1 MGDGIL
7 KKMINYIYVVITM
20 ILLLFQ
26 PVIGS
31 AGALEE
37 YEEARNLYLAAVACT
52 AAYSDREGNIARDAL
67 EQNGWKIQSY
77 REKSDQADVRFLV
90 ARKIQQG
97 DTVPSYL
104 LSVVGTE
111 NVKDV
116 KVDLRVSKVYF
127 SGKTLEEFT
136 ANSLRKDIPDSA
148 PKVHKGFNQYV
159 QTGFSREILA
169 EGANSEKSL
178 LEMLLG
184 DKDKKVYLVGH
195 SLGGAGVTIGGARL
209 LDMGVKPEQIEV
221 ITFGAPAVG
230 NKAFRDKFEPALHL
244 TRVVTTGDPVT
255 GALQKLVGGYEQF
268 GREIRWQT
276 PSNQNADPHQITLYL
291 DLAIKNYYQKRQQA
305 VSAGELSVPNETIA
319 VSGKPRVYVAPIKN
333 QLPEE
338 LRGEFSYM
346 KEALYDEYRNTLPG
360 YVLDTG
366 EASEDIFE
374 KAIAANCDW
383 VVVSEIQGHTVKNEE
398 HTSYITLE
406 QRVYQA
412 KSGAIVTAASY
423 GSSTRDLTSLEA
435 FIHNSKNMSQNRQ
448 DWLGTFDKN
457 TI

>member
-1 MGDGIL
+1 M
-7 KKMINYIYVVITM
+7 
-20 ILLLFQ
+20 LLLSE

-67 EQNGWKIQSY
+67 EQNGWKIESY
-77 REKSDQADVRFLV
+77 REKTAQADVRFLV

-97 DTVPSYL
+97 NTVPSYM

-127 SGKTLEEFT
+127 SGRTPEEFT
-136 ANSLRKDIPDSA
+136 ANSLLRNIPDTA

-159 QTGFSREILA
+159 QAGLNREVLA
-169 EGANSEKSL
+169 VDSNSDKSL
-178 LEMLLG
+178 LEMLLE
-184 DKDKKVYLVGH
+184 DKEKKVYLVGH
-195 SLGGAGVTIGGARL
+195 SLGGAGATIGGARL
-209 LDMGVKPEQIEV
+209 LDMGVKPEQVEV

-230 NKAFRDKFEPALHL
+230 NKAFRDKFEPVLHL

-276 PSNQNADPHQITLYL
+276 PSNQNADPHQIALYL
-291 DLAIKNYYQKRQQA
+291 DLAIKNYYQKREQA
-305 VSAGELSVPNETIA
+305 VLAGELSIPNETMMTP
-319 VSGKPRVYVAPIKN
+319 GKARVYVAPIQN
-333 QLPEE
+333 QLPKE
-338 LRGEFSYM
+338 LQSEFTYM

-360 YVLDTG
+360 YVLDTEDG
-366 EASEDIFE
+366 NEDIFQ
-374 KAIAANCDW
+374 KAVAASCDL
-383 VVVSEIQGHTVKNEE
+383 VVVPEIQAYKIKNEKD
-398 HTSYITLE
+398 TSYITLE
-406 QRVYQA
+406 QRVYQV
-412 KSGAIVTAASY
+412 GNGTMVTAASY

-435 FIHNSKNMSQNRQ
+435 LIHNAKNMSQNRQ
-448 DWLGTFDKN
+448 EWLGADQNSSSKKN
-457 TI
+457 

>member
-1 MGDGIL
+1 MGYGIL
-7 KKMINYIYVVITM
+7 KKMIKYVYAIIM
-20 ILLLFQ
+20 ILLLSQ
-26 PVIGS
+26 PIIGS

-37 YEEARNLYLAAVACT
+37 YKEARSLYLAAVACT
-52 AAYSDREGNIARDAL
+52 AAYSDREGNIARNAL
-67 EQNGWKIQSY
+67 EENGWKIQSY

-136 ANSLRKDIPDSA
+136 ANSLLKDIPDSF

-169 EGANSEKSL
+169 EGDNSEKSL

-184 DKDKKVYLVGH
+184 DKEKKVYLVGH
-195 SLGGAGVTIGGARL
+195 SLGGAGATIAGARL

-276 PSNQNADPHQITLYL
+276 PSNQTADPHQITLYL

-305 VSAGELSVPNETIA
+305 VASGELSVPNETK
-319 VSGKPRVYVAPIKN
+319 VTPDKPRVYIAPIKN

-360 YVLDTG
+360 YVLDTA
-366 EASEDIFE
+366 EESKDVFK
-374 KAIAANCDW
+374 KAIAANCEW
-383 VVVSEIQGHTVKNEE
+383 VVVSEVQGHAVRNEE
-398 HTSYITLE
+398 NTEYITLE

-435 FIHNSKNMSQNRQ
+435 LIHNSKNMSQNRQ
-448 DWLGTFDKN
+448 DWLSTFDQSK
-457 TI
+457 I